1 MDTNPKPPV
10 KPFFFFCLRKFLWF
24 CHRTVKACKLL
35 CHKLCHQIHVGC
47 VCWNVSSDRRRRKFG
62 LATRPSELLR
72 FVSISFPPA
81 TFPRDIPQT
90 GAPPAVYGHGTR
102 LLTVTPAALRTA
114 GGRGELDADASRPG
128 NWADQK
134 SKDFWRFSEPPA
146 GPRHRTKQQ
155 TNK

>member
-1 MDTNPKPPV
+1 MLECV
-10 KPFFFFCLRKFLWF
+10 KRSEEEEVWIGDQAF
-24 CHRTVKACKLL
+24 RT
-35 CHKLCHQIHVGC
+35 
-47 VCWNVSSDRRRRKFG
+47 
-62 LATRPSELLR
+62 LR

-128 NWADQK
+128 TG
-134 SKDFWRFSEPPA
+134 E
-146 GPRHRTKQQ
+146 T
-155 TNK
+155 